1 MSDEREAP
9 AAARRGRLPSTERP
23 STLAD
28 VLYRRKSA
36 ERILELVR
44 SPEARAAKDRAMPK
58 RVVDELGFVLHT
70 YPWSESS
77 LLVDAL
83 TVHYGRVFLI
93 AKGAKRPSSLVRGLL
108 TPFAPLR
115 FAWSGRNEA
124 KVLVKADWMGTMTP
138 PTGEALLSGFYMN
151 ELVLRLTEREDRHEG
166 LFELYASTLAA
177 LSDEDKTARSARL
190 RRFEKGLLTILG
202 WGPNVA
208 NVAGRGALSRTERY
222 VVSDGALHVEGSLPP
237 EALSPKAGR
246 YTAEAVA
253 ALLADDFSTPAKVR
267 SARDILRELIQ
278 FHLGP
283 RTMHTRRILGELTRL

>member
-44 SPEARAAKDRAMPK
+44 SPEARAAKGDAMPK
-58 RVVDELGFVLHT
+58 RVIDELGFVLHT

-138 PTGEALLSGFYMN
+138 PTGEALLSGFYIN

-177 LSDEDKTARSARL
+177 LSDDDKTARSARL
-190 RRFEKGLLTILG
+190 RSFEKGLLTILG
-202 WGPNVA
+202 WGPSLSGA
-208 NVAGRGALSRTERY
+208 GAPSRREQRGASCRKEPSSRCAFPQSGPLHGRG
-222 VVSDGALHVEGSLPP
+222 
-237 EALSPKAGR
+237 
-246 YTAEAVA
+246 
-253 ALLADDFSTPAKVR
+253 
-267 SARDILRELIQ
+267 
-278 FHLGP
+278 
-283 RTMHTRRILGELTRL
+283 RRIAPRGGLFHARQSAFGA

>member
-44 SPEARAAKDRAMPK
+44 SPEARAAKGDAMPK
-58 RVVDELGFVLHT
+58 RVIDELGFVLHT

-138 PTGEALLSGFYMN
+138 PTGEALLSGFYIN

-177 LSDEDKTARSARL
+177 LSDDDKTARSARL
-190 RRFEKGLLTILG
+190 RSFEKGLLTILG
-202 WGPNVA
+202 WGPSLSG
-208 NVAGRGALSRTERY
+208 AGAPSRSERY
-222 VVSDGALHVEGSLPP
+222 VVSNGALHAERSLPP
-237 EALSPKAGR
+237 DALSPKAGR
-246 YTAEAVA
+246 YTGEAVES
-253 ALLADDFSTPAKVR
+253 LLAEDFSTPAKVR

-283 RTMHTRRILGELTRL
+283 RTVHTRRILGELTRL

>member
-1 MSDEREAP
+1 MSDKREAP
-9 AAARRGRLPSTERP
+9 AAARRGRLPSTGRP

-44 SPEARAAKDRAMPK
+44 SPEARAAKGDAMPK
-58 RVVDELGFVLHT
+58 RVIDELGFVLHT

-138 PTGEALLSGFYMN
+138 PTGEALLSGFYIN

-177 LSDEDKTARSARL
+177 LSDDDKTARSARL
-190 RRFEKGLLTILG
+190 RSFEKGLLTILG
-202 WGPNVA
+202 WGPSLSG
-208 NVAGRGALSRTERY
+208 AGAPSRSERY
-222 VVSDGALHVEGSLPP
+222 VVSNGALHAERSLPP
-237 EALSPKAGR
+237 DALSPKAGR
-246 YTAEAVA
+246 YTGEAVES
-253 ALLADDFSTPAKVR
+253 LLAEDFSTPAKVR

>member
-44 SPEARAAKDRAMPK
+44 SPEARAAKGDAMPK
-58 RVVDELGFVLHT
+58 RVIDELGFVLHT

-138 PTGEALLSGFYMN
+138 PTGEALLSGFYIN

-177 LSDEDKTARSARL
+177 LSDDDKTARSARL
-190 RRFEKGLLTILG
+190 RSFEKGLLTILG
-202 WGPNVA
+202 WGPSLSG
-208 NVAGRGALSRTERY
+208 AGSPSRSERY
-222 VVSDGALHVEGSLPP
+222 VVSNGALHAERSLPP
-237 EALSPKAGR
+237 DALSQKAGR
-246 YTAEAVA
+246 YTGEAVESF
-253 ALLADDFSTPAKVR
+253 LAEDFSTPAKVR

>member
-1 MSDEREAP
+1 MSDKREAP

-44 SPEARAAKDRAMPK
+44 SPEARAAKGGAMPK
-58 RVVDELGFVLHT
+58 RVIDELGFVLHT

-83 TVHYGRVFLI
+83 TVNYGRVFLI

-138 PTGEALLSGFYMN
+138 PTGEALLSGFYIN

-177 LSDEDKTARSARL
+177 LSDDDKTARSARL
-190 RRFEKGLLTILG
+190 RSFEKGLLTILG
-202 WGPNVA
+202 WGPSLSG
-208 NVAGRGALSRTERY
+208 AGAPSRSERY
-222 VVSDGALHVEGSLPP
+222 VVSNGALHAERSLPP
-237 EALSPKAGR
+237 DALSPKAGR
-246 YTAEAVA
+246 YTGEAVES
-253 ALLADDFSTPAKVR
+253 LLAEDFSTPAKVR

>member
-9 AAARRGRLPSTERP
+9 AAARRGCLPSTERP

-44 SPEARAAKDRAMPK
+44 SPEARAAKGGAMPK
-58 RVVDELGFVLHT
+58 RVIDELGFVLHT

-138 PTGEALLSGFYMN
+138 PTGEALLSGFYIN

-177 LSDEDKTARSARL
+177 LSDDDKTARSARL
-190 RRFEKGLLTILG
+190 RSFEKGLLTILG
-202 WGPNVA
+202 WGPSLSG
-208 NVAGRGALSRTERY
+208 AGAPSRSERY
-222 VVSDGALHVEGSLPP
+222 VVSNGALHAERSLPP
-237 EALSPKAGR
+237 DALSPKAGR
-246 YTAEAVA
+246 YTGEAVES
-253 ALLADDFSTPAKVR
+253 LLAEDFSTPAKVR

>member
-44 SPEARAAKDRAMPK
+44 SPEARAAKGDAMPK
-58 RVVDELGFVLHT
+58 RVIDELGFVLHT

-108 TPFAPLR
+108 TPFAPLC

-138 PTGEALLSGFYMN
+138 PTGEALLSGFYIN

-177 LSDEDKTARSARL
+177 LSDDDKTARSARL
-190 RRFEKGLLTILG
+190 RSFEKGLLTILG
-202 WGPNVA
+202 WGPSLSG
-208 NVAGRGALSRTERY
+208 AGAPSRSERY
-222 VVSDGALHVEGSLPP
+222 VVSNGALHAERSLPP
-237 EALSPKAGR
+237 DALSPKAGR
-246 YTAEAVA
+246 YTGEAVES
-253 ALLADDFSTPAKVR
+253 LLAEDFSTPAKVR

>member
-44 SPEARAAKDRAMPK
+44 SPEARAAKGDAMPK
-58 RVVDELGFVLHT
+58 RVIDELGFVLHT

-138 PTGEALLSGFYMN
+138 PTGEALLSGFYIN

-177 LSDEDKTARSARL
+177 LSDDDKTARSARL
-190 RRFEKGLLTILG
+190 RSFEKGLLTILG
-202 WGPNVA
+202 WGPSLFG
-208 NVAGRGALSRTERY
+208 AGAPSRSERY
-222 VVSDGALHVEGSLPP
+222 VVSNGALHAERSLPP
-237 EALSPKAGR
+237 DALSPKAGR
-246 YTAEAVA
+246 YTGEAVES
-253 ALLADDFSTPAKVR
+253 LLAEDFSTPAKVR

>member
-44 SPEARAAKDRAMPK
+44 SPEARAVKGDAMPK
-58 RVVDELGFVLHT
+58 RVIDELGFVLHT

-138 PTGEALLSGFYMN
+138 PTGEALLSGFYIN

-177 LSDEDKTARSARL
+177 LSDDDKTARSARL
-190 RRFEKGLLTILG
+190 RSFEKGLLTILG
-202 WGPNVA
+202 WGPSLSG
-208 NVAGRGALSRTERY
+208 AGAPSRSERY
-222 VVSDGALHVEGSLPP
+222 VVSNGALHAERSLPP
-237 EALSPKAGR
+237 DALSPKAGR
-246 YTAEAVA
+246 YTGEAVES
-253 ALLADDFSTPAKVR
+253 LLAEDFSTPAKVR

>member
-44 SPEARAAKDRAMPK
+44 SPEARAAKGDAMPK
-58 RVVDELGFVLHT
+58 RVIDELGFVLHT

-138 PTGEALLSGFYMN
+138 PTGEALLSGFYIN

-177 LSDEDKTARSARL
+177 LSDDDKTARSARL
-190 RRFEKGLLTILG
+190 RSFEKGLLTILG
-202 WGPNVA
+202 WGPSLSG
-208 NVAGRGALSRTERY
+208 AGAPSRSERY
-222 VVSDGALHVEGSLPP
+222 VVSNGALHAERSLPP
-237 EALSPKAGR
+237 DALSPKAGR
-246 YTAEAVA
+246 YTGEAVES
-253 ALLADDFSTPAKVR
+253 LLAEDFSTPAKVR

>member
-44 SPEARAAKDRAMPK
+44 SPEECAAKGDAMPK
-58 RVVDELGFVLHT
+58 RVIDELGFVLHT

-138 PTGEALLSGFYMN
+138 PTGEALLSGFYIN

-177 LSDEDKTARSARL
+177 LSDDDKTARSARL
-190 RRFEKGLLTILG
+190 RSFEKGLLTILG
-202 WGPNVA
+202 WGPSLSG
-208 NVAGRGALSRTERY
+208 AGAPSRSERY
-222 VVSDGALHVEGSLPP
+222 VVSNGALHAERSLPP
-237 EALSPKAGR
+237 DALSPKAGR
-246 YTAEAVA
+246 YTGEAVES
-253 ALLADDFSTPAKVR
+253 LLAEDFSTPAKVR

>member
-44 SPEARAAKDRAMPK
+44 SPEARAAKGGAMPK
-58 RVVDELGFVLHT
+58 RVIDELGFVLHT

-138 PTGEALLSGFYMN
+138 PTGEALLSGFYIN

-177 LSDEDKTARSARL
+177 LSDDDKTARSARL
-190 RRFEKGLLTILG
+190 RSFEKGLLTILG
-202 WGPNVA
+202 WGPSLSG
-208 NVAGRGALSRTERY
+208 AGAPSRSERY
-222 VVSDGALHVEGSLPP
+222 VVSNGALHAERSLPP
-237 EALSPKAGR
+237 DALSPKAGR
-246 YTAEAVA
+246 YTGEAVES
-253 ALLADDFSTPAKVR
+253 LLAEDFSTPAKVR

>member
-44 SPEARAAKDRAMPK
+44 SPKARAAKGDAMPK
-58 RVVDELGFVLHT
+58 RVIDELGFVLHT

-138 PTGEALLSGFYMN
+138 PTGEALLSGFYIN

-177 LSDEDKTARSARL
+177 LSDDDKTARSARL
-190 RRFEKGLLTILG
+190 RSFEKGLLTILG
-202 WGPNVA
+202 WGPSLSG
-208 NVAGRGALSRTERY
+208 AGAPSRSERY
-222 VVSDGALHVEGSLPP
+222 VVSNGALHAERSLPP
-237 EALSPKAGR
+237 DALSPKAGR
-246 YTAEAVA
+246 YTGEAVES
-253 ALLADDFSTPAKVR
+253 LLAEDFSTPAKVR

>member
-1 MSDEREAP
+1 M
-9 AAARRGRLPSTERP
+9 
-23 STLAD
+23 
-28 VLYRRKSA
+28 
-36 ERILELVR
+36 R
-44 SPEARAAKDRAMPK
+44 SPEARAAKGGAMPK
-58 RVVDELGFVLHT
+58 RVIDELGFVLHT

-138 PTGEALLSGFYMN
+138 PTGEALLSGFYIN

-177 LSDEDKTARSARL
+177 LSDDDKTARSARL
-190 RRFEKGLLTILG
+190 RSFEKGLLTILG
-202 WGPNVA
+202 WGPSLSG
-208 NVAGRGALSRTERY
+208 AGAPSRSERY
-222 VVSDGALHVEGSLPP
+222 VVSNGALHAERSLPP
-237 EALSPKAGR
+237 DALSPKAGR
-246 YTAEAVA
+246 YTGEAVES
-253 ALLADDFSTPAKVR
+253 LLAEDFSTPAKVR

>member
-44 SPEARAAKDRAMPK
+44 SPEARAAKGDAMPK

-138 PTGEALLSGFYMN
+138 PTGEALLSGFYIN

-177 LSDEDKTARSARL
+177 LSDDDKTARSARL
-190 RRFEKGLLTILG
+190 RSFEKGLLTILG
-202 WGPNVA
+202 WGPSLSG
-208 NVAGRGALSRTERY
+208 AGAPSRSERY
-222 VVSDGALHVEGSLPP
+222 VVSNGALHAERSLPP
-237 EALSPKAGR
+237 DALSPKAGR
-246 YTAEAVA
+246 YTGEAVES
-253 ALLADDFSTPAKVR
+253 LLAEDFSTPAKVR